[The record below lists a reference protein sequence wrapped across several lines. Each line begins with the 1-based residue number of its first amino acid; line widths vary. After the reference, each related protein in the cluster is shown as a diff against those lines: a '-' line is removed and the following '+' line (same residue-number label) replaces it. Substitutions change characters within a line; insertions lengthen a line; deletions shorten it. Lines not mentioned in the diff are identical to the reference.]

1 MPAPNFGRDL
11 ARRYQEARR
20 DPTVVQ
26 LEGFHA
32 LKHALRFD
40 ADVLHVW
47 TTDPE
52 ALGRL
57 AARLAPDLA
66 DRIAD
71 LATVVDIETF
81 RELGA
86 APHPTGVVALARRPD
101 HRPAAALTAPEPRP
115 VVLLDRPTHH
125 GNIGA
130 VVRVAAAAGAA
141 AVLTT
146 GPHDPWHPAAVRGG
160 AGLQFALPVGRID
173 SLPETDRPIIALD
186 PEGEALDGALLPAR
200 AVLVFGSERGG
211 VGPELLARAERRVA
225 IPMRAGISSLNLAT
239 AAAIVLYC
247 GTKPEARFR

>member
-1 MPAPNFGRDL
+1 MEPDRDL
-11 ARRYQEARR
+11 ARRFHDARR
-20 DPTVVQ
+20 DPALAV

-40 ADVLHVW
+40 AAVLDVW

-52 ALGRL
+52 ALRRL

-71 LATVVDIETF
+71 LASTVDVETF
-81 RELGA
+81 RELA
-86 APHPTGVVALARRPD
+86 PTPHPTGVVALARRPE
-101 HRPAAALTAPEPRP
+101 HYPAAALMAPEPRP

-130 VVRVAAAAGAA
+130 VVRVAAAADAA

-146 GPHDPWHPAAVRGG
+146 GPHDPWHPAALRGG

-173 SLPETDRPIIALD
+173 RLPETDRPIVALD
-186 PEGEALDGALLPAR
+186 PEGEPLAGSVLPPR
-200 AVLVFGSERGG
+200 TVLVFGSERAG
-211 VGPELLARAERRVA
+211 VSPELLERAERRVA
-225 IPMRAGISSLNLAT
+225 IPMRAGVSSLNLAT
-239 AAAIVLYC
+239 AVAIVLYG
-247 GTKPEARFR
+247 GTGARFR